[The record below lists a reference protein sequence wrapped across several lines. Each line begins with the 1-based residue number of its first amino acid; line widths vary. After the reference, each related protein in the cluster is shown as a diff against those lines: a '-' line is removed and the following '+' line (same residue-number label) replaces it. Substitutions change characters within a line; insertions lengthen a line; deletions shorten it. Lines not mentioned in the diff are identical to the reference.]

1 MKWIALIVLGFIM
14 MIIWSVYSSKKR
26 REYLLHK
33 YGDETV
39 VNMIMNRTF
48 WIGQTSEQLLD
59 SLGRPLDIS
68 SKVMK
73 TRYREIWKYNKTG
86 SNRYGLRITLDDGFV
101 QGWDEK

>member
-1 MKWIALIVLGFIM
+1 
-14 MIIWSVYSSKKR
+14 
-26 REYLLHK
+26 EYLLHK

-86 SNRYGLRITLDDGFV
+86 SNRYGLRITLDDGCV
-101 QGWDEK
+101 QGWDKK